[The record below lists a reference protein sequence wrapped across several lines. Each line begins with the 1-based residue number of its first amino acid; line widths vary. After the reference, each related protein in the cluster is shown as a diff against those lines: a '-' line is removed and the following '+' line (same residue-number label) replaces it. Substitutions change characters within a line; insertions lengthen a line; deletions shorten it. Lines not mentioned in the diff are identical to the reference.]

1 MTRAYNND
9 DPLASVTRPD
19 AAAPAAGATAA
30 QYTTTYAYYP
40 DRKVQTVTDGLGN
53 QTGYTYDNAGNV
65 HQVTDPD
72 QNTTTY
78 AYDLDHRVQ
87 QVTDPNGNFTQTTR
101 DADGRVTQS
110 RDKNGNITLSNY
122 DANGQLTQHQ
132 VPIQPPAQPATY
144 ATTHNPST
152 TAANRTKVLTP

>member
-122 DANGQLTQHQ
+122 DANGQPIQQQ
-132 VPIQPPAQPATY
+132 VPVQAPRQPVSY
-144 ATTHNPST
+144 ATTQYAYHQAGNGTQVS
-152 TAANRTKVLTP
+152 